1 MPTRLALLDPATF
14 FRRLGDHE
22 NLELVAIVRCS
33 SHEGDRISPSLIA
46 RFRNP
51 GVPPAWVSFGAR
63 HNAIRASPPRTESR
77 QGASPDRSTL
87 NQRLARR
94 KTVPAA
100 AVVVE
105 TKQDHRAFIR

>member
-77 QGASPDRSTL
+77 QAPLSGSQYP
-87 NQRLARR
+87 Q
-94 KTVPAA
+94 PAA
-100 AVVVE
+100 SAA
-105 TKQDHRAFIR
+105 RLFPP

>member
-22 NLELVAIVRCS
+22 NLELVAVAWCS

-46 RFRNP
+46 RFRNL
-51 GVPPAWVSFGAR
+51 GVPRRGFFWGAAR
-63 HNAIRASPPRTESR
+63 RYSGVTAPHREPPRRLSL
-77 QGASPDRSTL
+77 DRRTL

-105 TKQDHRAFIR
+105 TKQDRCAFIR